1 MKSGWCDTRPDFLY
15 LKNGGRRM
23 SQNVTNSENTVIDA
37 RMAIAA
43 ELLANPDFS
52 GTKSDIAEKA
62 GVTSRTLYRWLR
74 NPDFVALVN
83 QLVAQYADAEL
94 AMVWKSLCKQI
105 KAGNLQAI
113 RLYFELRER
122 GKQTAS
128 NQLQDDQTS
137 KLYETLGAD
146 DETNYETFAEAETGA
161 EMGTSDQVQKSE
173 SNHL

>member
-1 MKSGWCDTRPDFLY
+1 MK
-15 LKNGGRRM
+15 
-23 SQNVTNSENTVIDA
+23 QNETKTECNIIDA

-52 GTKSDIAEKA
+52 GTKEEIAREA
-62 GVTSRTLYRWLR
+62 GVSRATLYRWLR

-105 KAGNLQAI
+105 QAGNLQAI

-122 GKQTAS
+122 SKQTAS
-128 NQLQDDQTS
+128 NQLQDQTS

>member
-1 MKSGWCDTRPDFLY
+1 MK
-15 LKNGGRRM
+15 
-23 SQNVTNSENTVIDA
+23 QNETKTERNIIDA

-43 ELLANPDFS
+43 ELLA
-52 GTKSDIAEKA
+52 
-62 GVTSRTLYRWLR
+62 

-94 AMVWKSLCKQI
+94 SMVWKSLCKQI
-105 KAGNLQAI
+105 QAGNLQAI

-128 NQLQDDQTS
+128 NQLQDQTS
-137 KLYETLGAD
+137 KLYETLGAED

-161 EMGTSDQVQKSE
+161 EMGTSDQVPKSK
-173 SNHL
+173 SHHL

>member
-1 MKSGWCDTRPDFLY
+1 MK
-15 LKNGGRRM
+15 
-23 SQNVTNSENTVIDA
+23 QNETKTECNIIDA

-52 GTKSDIAEKA
+52 GTKEEIAREA
-62 GVTSRTLYRWLR
+62 GVSRTTLYRWLR

-105 KAGNLQAI
+105 QAGNLQAI

-122 GKQTAS
+122 SKQTAS

-137 KLYETLGAD
+137 KLY
-146 DETNYETFAEAETGA
+146 ETNYETFAEAETGA
-161 EMGTSDQVQKSE
+161 EMGTSDQV
-173 SNHL
+173 

>member
-1 MKSGWCDTRPDFLY
+1 
-15 LKNGGRRM
+15 M

-105 KAGNLQAI
+105 PAGNLQAI

-122 GKQTAS
+122 GKQPAA
-128 NQLQDDQTS
+128 NQLQDQTS

>member
-1 MKSGWCDTRPDFLY
+1 MK
-15 LKNGGRRM
+15 
-23 SQNVTNSENTVIDA
+23 QNETKTERNIIDA

-43 ELLANPDFS
+43 ELLA
-52 GTKSDIAEKA
+52 
-62 GVTSRTLYRWLR
+62 

-105 KAGNLQAI
+105 QAGNLQAI

-128 NQLQDDQTS
+128 NQLQDQTS

>member
-1 MKSGWCDTRPDFLY
+1 
-15 LKNGGRRM
+15 M

-161 EMGTSDQVQKSE
+161 EMGTSDQIQKSE